1 MKGFMKGCLWT
12 ILILLILGIGLTAVA
27 FTTRGGEAIEEAVE
41 RVTAGKVTINLKDW
55 KNFGIYVK
63 DQVRDTF
70 DSVDYEIGD
79 SMNFDS
85 HYEIYKGDVSK
96 FSLGKEVENIEI
108 EVGGC
113 HFETKESGD
122 DSFYIEAQK
131 ISKFQAYI
139 KNSTLTIKGTNGA
152 GKWDE
157 LSQCKVTLYIPA
169 GQEFDSADISLG
181 AGYLEFPGLCGKKV
195 KLELGA
201 GEMVLK
207 ETVADEFKASV
218 GMGALQFNGDINNK
232 MDVSCS
238 MGDVE
243 LVMGGKEEDY
253 NYHLSGAM
261 GSLTLGDTSY
271 SGFAQNKDI
280 DNGAD
285 RTITLECS
293 MGSASIQFR

>member
-27 FTTRGGEAIEEAVE
+27 FTTRGGEAIQEAVE
-41 RVTAGKVTINLKDW
+41 RVTAGKVTVNLKDW
-55 KNFGIYVK
+55 RNFGIQVK
-63 DQVRDTF
+63 DQVQDTF

-79 SMNFDS
+79 SMNFDN
-85 HYEIYKGDVSK
+85 HYEVYQGDVSK
-96 FSLGKEVENIEI
+96 FSLGKEVGNIEI

-113 HFETKESGD
+113 HFETLTSED

-131 ISKFQAYI
+131 ISKFQAYV
-139 KNSTLTIKGTNGA
+139 KNNTLSIKGTNGA

-157 LSQCKVTLYIPA
+157 LNQCKVTLYIPA
-169 GQEFDSADISLG
+169 GREFDSADISLG

-201 GEMVLK
+201 GEVVLK
-207 ETVADEFKASV
+207 EANADDFKASV
-218 GMGALQFNGDINNK
+218 GMGALEFSGEINHK
-232 MDVSCS
+232 MEVSCS
-238 MGDVE
+238 MGEVQLSMD
-243 LVMGGKEEDY
+243 GGEEDY

-261 GSLTLGDTSY
+261 GSLILGDTSY
-271 SGFAQNKDI
+271 SGFAQDKDI